1 MAGLWL
7 CGQGAGVLGFPRKA
21 RQPGSPYLIDGCSPM
36 PVREDAQLCWTA
48 LQDGGRPSLVLATE
62 RILNLGKTEK
72 LKCLSKLKH

>member
-1 MAGLWL
+1 MVCGCADRGLGAWL
-7 CGQGAGVLGFPRKA
+7 SQASA
-21 RQPGSPYLIDGCSPM
+21 RHPCLIDGCSPM